1 MIIPDKFKVAGF
13 EVTVDLVDKTDD
25 NNYGYWDD
33 VTNTIVVSKNISLKN
48 GELTALSKRQM
59 ENTFYHELYHAFQFY
74 SGKEYSE
81 VECNIFANFM
91 LEFNETKQ
99 VKA

>member
-1 MIIPDKFKVAGF
+1 M
-13 EVTVDLVDKTDD
+13 TL
-25 NNYGYWDD
+25 
-33 VTNTIVVSKNISLKN
+33 KNISIKN

-99 VKA
+99 VKV

>member
-1 MIIPDKFKVAGF
+1 MIPDKFKVAGF
-13 EVTVDLVDKTDD
+13 DITVNIVEKTDD
-25 NNYGYWDD
+25 NDYGFWDD
-33 VTNTIVVSKNISLKN
+33 VNNTIVIAKNISMKN
-48 GELTALSKRQM
+48 GELTALSERQM
-59 ENTFYHELYHAFQFY
+59 KNTFYHELYHSFQFY

-91 LEFNETKQ
+91 LEFDETKK

>member
-1 MIIPDKFKVAGF
+1 M
-13 EVTVDLVDKTDD
+13 
-25 NNYGYWDD
+25 
-33 VTNTIVVSKNISLKN
+33 KN
-48 GELTALSKRQM
+48 GELTPLSKRQM
-59 ENTFYHELYHAFQFY
+59 ENTFYHELYHSFQFY

>member
-1 MIIPDKFKVAGF
+1 MIIPEKFKVAGF
-13 EVTVDLVDKTDD
+13 DVTVDFVDKTED
-25 NNYGYWDD
+25 NNYGHQDD
-33 VTNTIVVSKNISLKN
+33 VTNTIVISKNISMKN
-48 GELTALSKRQM
+48 GELTPLSKRQM
-59 ENTFYHELYHAFQFY
+59 ENTFYHELCHAFQFY